1 MPSAGATLFF
11 SIMRMSVIMSLWQK
25 WHEWQGKLIR
35 PCQSACI
42 LKSTCFPRCRASFD
56 TIFPPVSGG
65 KQVLTRPFKSRSIQA
80 GTKISPPSSP
90 ALRTAALCR
99 FARVGTYLTKSHQA
113 LQAQLTRTPSKRQA
127 ARAFPCQWVRLVKV
141 SWREITPQL
150 ECEEWCKKQCDL
162 LIIVKYVAYYVAYFS
177 IIIGFRVWSCL
188 INNHPFFSK
197 KGCYSMKPSHQ
208 ASMEAAREWL
218 GTAVH
223 LDLRLSAV
231 GRLASTHHRSPW
243 LANLDSPSWKT
254 MKHGECHGIL

>member
-1 MPSAGATLFF
+1 MYIYIYTNINWTQGTGDAKALMPSAGATLF

-56 TIFPPVSGG
+56 AIFPPVSGC

-99 FARVGTYLTKSHQA
+99 FARVGTYLTKPYQA
-113 LQAQLTRTPSKRQA
+113 LQSSRKAASKRQA
-127 ARAFPCQWVRLVKV
+127 ARAFPCQWVRLVRV

-150 ECEEWCKKQCDL
+150 ECEECCKKQCDL
-162 LIIVKYVAYYVAYFS
+162 FI
-177 IIIGFRVWSCL
+177 
-188 INNHPFFSK
+188 
-197 KGCYSMKPSHQ
+197 
-208 ASMEAAREWL
+208 
-218 GTAVH
+218 
-223 LDLRLSAV
+223 
-231 GRLASTHHRSPW
+231 LA
-243 LANLDSPSWKT
+243 
-254 MKHGECHGIL
+254 